1 MKKKD
6 SGTARTKRKYRNNLY
21 IAHRYVLYNYWWQFL
36 KIAYEEKR
44 KINAKKYEDWGKL
57 DEIFSQSFKTWWE
70 KNWKRL
76 FAEKTAKDRT
86 SKFIMTTEN
95 AHPDSIKA
103 CLEVYKNRDL
113 GDDRTIFEHLEKKY
127 KNMSSIT
134 GAGSIDT
141 KEMNRTM
148 KRYKKQA
155 ETILDNVCD
164 CKFP

>member
-6 SGTARTKRKYRNNLY
+6 SGTARTKRKYRDNLY

-44 KINAKKYEDWGKL
+44 RINAKKYEEWGKL

-86 SKFIMTTEN
+86 SKFIMTTEKVL
-95 AHPDSIKA
+95 PD
-103 CLEVYKNRDL
+103 
-113 GDDRTIFEHLEKKY
+113 
-127 KNMSSIT
+127 
-134 GAGSIDT
+134 
-141 KEMNRTM
+141 
-148 KRYKKQA
+148 
-155 ETILDNVCD
+155 
-164 CKFP
+164 